1 METEKIKLN
10 KTKSIL
16 QFGIPATIGMLMTS
30 LITVVDGYFAGN
42 YIGPQALV
50 AINLGLPLL
59 YFYLAV
65 GLMIGVGG
73 SVIAGIAIGSGEKS
87 RANNTFCQSMF
98 LVLCVGIV
106 ISLVSFFLF
115 NPMLRL
121 LNAQGEVEVL
131 FRQYYSVFLFS
142 APLMIMDSCYGMFLR
157 ADGEPHVYM
166 GVNALSIILNAFL
179 DFLFTAK
186 LGFGILGLIFA
197 SLISLSVSAALNTLY
212 FIFRRSKNPNQILL
226 NFCRFKFDGQTV
238 KQTFFNGSSECIGE
252 LAGCISMFCYNFVL
266 LKFVGENGVA
276 AFTILG
282 YSMFIFNMIA
292 IGLCEGM
299 SPLVSFCFGA
309 KESKLC
315 VDLRKITNR
324 IVFGVGAVFAVVL
337 FFGGRF
343 YCSVFV
349 DDTEIINM
357 VSRGFKIFALEFLLQ
372 GFNVAGSMYFT
383 SIKCP
388 KQSAVIAFLRGI
400 FILLIT
406 IFVFP
411 ALWGMDGIWL
421 TSPVTEI
428 LTLAATVIFCAKSDK
443 LMKGI
448 I

>member
-1 METEKIKLN
+1 M
-10 KTKSIL
+10 
-16 QFGIPATIGMLMTS
+16 
-30 LITVVDGYFAGN
+30 
-42 YIGPQALV
+42 V

-87 RANNTFCQSMF
+87 RANNTFSQSMF

-186 LGFGILGLIFA
+186 LGFGIRGLIFA

-226 NFCRFKFDGQTV
+226 NF
-238 KQTFFNGSSECIGE
+238 
-252 LAGCISMFCYNFVL
+252 
-266 LKFVGENGVA
+266 
-276 AFTILG
+276 
-282 YSMFIFNMIA
+282 
-292 IGLCEGM
+292 
-299 SPLVSFCFGA
+299 
-309 KESKLC
+309 
-315 VDLRKITNR
+315 
-324 IVFGVGAVFAVVL
+324 
-337 FFGGRF
+337 
-343 YCSVFV
+343 
-349 DDTEIINM
+349 
-357 VSRGFKIFALEFLLQ
+357 
-372 GFNVAGSMYFT
+372 
-383 SIKCP
+383 
-388 KQSAVIAFLRGI
+388 
-400 FILLIT
+400 
-406 IFVFP
+406 
-411 ALWGMDGIWL
+411 
-421 TSPVTEI
+421 
-428 LTLAATVIFCAKSDK
+428 
-443 LMKGI
+443 
-448 I
+448 

>member
-42 YIGPQALV
+42 FIGSQALV

-87 RANNTFCQSMF
+87 RANNTFSQSMF

-121 LNAQGEVEVL
+121 LNAQGEVAVL

-142 APLMIMDSCYGMFLR
+142 TPLMIMDSCYGMFLR

-186 LGFGILGLIFA
+186 LGFGIRGLIFA

-226 NFCRFKFDGQTV
+226 NF
-238 KQTFFNGSSECIGE
+238 
-252 LAGCISMFCYNFVL
+252 
-266 LKFVGENGVA
+266 
-276 AFTILG
+276 
-282 YSMFIFNMIA
+282 
-292 IGLCEGM
+292 
-299 SPLVSFCFGA
+299 
-309 KESKLC
+309 
-315 VDLRKITNR
+315 
-324 IVFGVGAVFAVVL
+324 
-337 FFGGRF
+337 
-343 YCSVFV
+343 
-349 DDTEIINM
+349 
-357 VSRGFKIFALEFLLQ
+357 
-372 GFNVAGSMYFT
+372 
-383 SIKCP
+383 
-388 KQSAVIAFLRGI
+388 
-400 FILLIT
+400 
-406 IFVFP
+406 
-411 ALWGMDGIWL
+411 
-421 TSPVTEI
+421 
-428 LTLAATVIFCAKSDK
+428 
-443 LMKGI
+443 
-448 I
+448 